1 MTHTTRLRVLHI
13 GKFYPPHVGGME
25 SHLRALCGELQ
36 KSVDVQ
42 VVVSS
47 DNRASTEAV
56 DSGVKVARVGAV
68 CNLASAPICPGL
80 IRRIREAKA
89 DLVHLHLPNPVA
101 VMAYLASGL
110 KGHLLVTY
118 HSDVVRQK
126 LLGRVLQ
133 PILFRALDRCEAV
146 IVASHKYVETSPV
159 LPSYRERCRVIPF
172 GIPVEQF
179 QHCDP
184 TEVARIRDQYGPR
197 IAITVGRL
205 VYYKGLEHLIQAM
218 NKVRGRL
225 LIVGDGPL
233 RAKLE
238 HQVRAQGIG
247 DRVVFL
253 GNLKD
258 LIPYYHAADLLVLAS
273 IARSEAFGVVQL
285 EAMACGKPV
294 VNTSLPSGVP
304 YVSLDGIT
312 GITVPPANPEA
323 LAKAINL
330 LLDDPTR
337 RAQYGNAARR
347 RVQAEFNLEL
357 MTRRTLQLYQSVMQF
372 PNRGATFPGQ
382 GPADFNRNSGMDESA
397 LANTA
402 WPSAAD

>member
-1 MTHTTRLRVLHI
+1 
-13 GKFYPPHVGGME
+13 
-25 SHLRALCGELQ
+25 
-36 KSVDVQ
+36 
-42 VVVSS
+42 
-47 DNRASTEAV
+47 
-56 DSGVKVARVGAV
+56 
-68 CNLASAPICPGL
+68 
-80 IRRIREAKA
+80 
-89 DLVHLHLPNPVA
+89 
-101 VMAYLASGL
+101 
-110 KGHLLVTY
+110 
-118 HSDVVRQK
+118 
-126 LLGRVLQ
+126 
-133 PILFRALDRCEAV
+133 
-146 IVASHKYVETSPV
+146 V

-197 IAITVGRL
+197 ITISVGRL

-218 NKVRGRL
+218 NKVQGRL

-330 LLDDPTR
+330 LLDDPIR

-372 PNRGATFPGQ
+372 PNRGATLPGR
-382 GPADFNRNSGMDESA
+382 GSADFNLNSRMDESA

-402 WPSAAD
+402 SPSAAD